1 MVSPMFV
8 KTLKI
13 LVVNVV
19 VVVGV
24 RAVGSCRV

>member
-1 MVSPMFV
+1 MFV